1 MMALHH
7 IRARERLEYGLALVL
22 AVRRAHQSHLSAE
35 MTLAISN
42 WKSTYTRGGL
52 SRWNVDPT
60 GSKWKLVEPCAC
72 LSLIAYRYN
81 RPGD

>member
-1 MMALHH
+1 MALRH
-7 IRARERLEYGLALVL
+7 IRALERLEYGLMLVL
-22 AVRRAHQSHLSAE
+22 AVRRAHQFQPFAE
-35 MTLAISN
+35 MTLAMSN
-42 WKSTYTRGGL
+42 WRSTYTCGGL

-60 GSKWKLVEPCAC
+60 GSKWKLVEPRAC